1 MLTDERLTEIK
12 AFIVVKINESG
23 DGMWET
29 HNPTE
34 RLRWKAL
41 HDAYLDIYKRIF
53 GEVYYER

>member
-1 MLTDERLTEIK
+1 MAEIK

-29 HNPTE
+29 HNPAD
-34 RLRWKAL
+34 RLKWKAL

-53 GEVYYER
+53 GEVYYDR